1 MTHRERKKANQH
13 APCYSSRCRLTN
25 ASRLMC
31 TGLPIRGGRVIDRV
45 VGGSRH
51 HRESHIHKRDRK
63 KGARVHECCWKEKDR
78 SSIKRRTRTR
88 LHDSPYPDNYHA
100 TGMPVRNRALRT
112 NTNAS
117 LASLLLGRTTRS
129 SRPTSSAP
137 SPLIVVRKKK
147 SKRSSNIL

>member
-1 MTHRERKKANQH
+1 MTHHPPRKKKANWH

-25 ASRLMC
+25 ASRPRLMC

-63 KGARVHECCWKEKDR
+63 RRARVHKCCGKEEDR
-78 SSIKRRTRTR
+78 SSIKKRTRTR
-88 LHDSPYPDNYHA
+88 LHDSPYPDNYRA
-100 TGMPVRNRALRT
+100 TSMPVRNHALRT

-117 LASLLLGRTTRS
+117 LASLLLGEPRVLRGLPVALHHLLS
-129 SRPTSSAP
+129 
-137 SPLIVVRKKK
+137 
-147 SKRSSNIL
+147 